1 MFLLNNDVDFQM
13 EEGNKLLHKLLKWF
27 LPLTEA
33 DLSRKTKN
41 VTNRYGKQK
50 MYAGLKLW
58 FLHFYPEETPINSL
72 LTSPRATS
80 GLLSK
85 MIVQAHWKTE
95 AL

>member
-1 MFLLNNDVDFQM
+1 
-13 EEGNKLLHKLLKWF
+13 
-27 LPLTEA
+27 
-33 DLSRKTKN
+33 
-41 VTNRYGKQK
+41 

-72 LTSPRATS
+72 LQFPRATS
-80 GLLSK
+80 GLLSE